1 MTKERTRLDK
11 AFEDIFEELL
21 KGKHTINIGEVTS
34 FQKTKPPKASVQI
47 VLKRLFEGED
57 EARLVG
63 ILDDCPI
70 IYPGA
75 GDWWLTFDLKV
86 GSNVLILYN
95 ERSIEDWLDQ
105 GGIIEPSKTRTFS
118 ESDAIIIAGILPD
131 PDNFD
136 SIDDDCISLRK
147 KDNSLF
153 LKLFNGG
160 ITARLEDMDLE
171 ITKDEVKAKPT
182 TTIPISTDIKIYN
195 AAPVPPAPGYVSLL
209 NHVHTGGTLAGGFT
223 GPPQAITGPP

>member
-1 MTKERTRLDK
+1 MTKERTKLDR
-11 AFEDIFEELL
+11 AFSDIFEELM
-21 KGKHTINIGEVTS
+21 KGKHTINIGEVTA

-57 EARLVG
+57 GARQIA

-95 ERSIEDWLDQ
+95 ERSIADWLDQ
-105 GGIIEPSKTRTFS
+105 GGIIEPSKTRTFN
-118 ESDAIIIAGILPD
+118 ESDAIVIAGILPD

-136 SIDDDCISLRK
+136 EIDGDCIALRK

-153 LKLFNGG
+153 LKLFNDG
-160 ITARLEDMDLE
+160 ITARLKDMDLE
-171 ITKDEVKAKPT
+171 ITDDIVKAKPT
-182 TTIPISTDIKIYN
+182 KALISTDVKIYN
-195 AAPVPPAPGYVSLL
+195 HVGHPPLNIGYVSLL
-209 NHVHTGGTLAGGFT
+209 NHIHIVNVPGAVTEKPTVT
-223 GPPQAITGPP
+223 EPGPP